1 MKKIKKLVA
10 TMLAVAACLAL
21 SVPCFAAAIPSEE
34 AIRLKIGDSYTIGDT
49 TITIKR
55 DTRTPEQRAAAREAL
70 LAEVFIRAQI
80 GDKYYY
86 VKAVEYHSDNP
97 WDQVFNCKRTRG
109 DTLRFDIDNYASGS
123 DIILQLYESGWNN
136 PVEAYIEAGE
146 GTYAEV
152 HTDNTSGLAD
162 QIQMSIYGTGSTMW
176 FALSVYQY
184 WR

>member
-1 MKKIKKLVA
+1 M
-10 TMLAVAACLAL
+10 
-21 SVPCFAAAIPSEE
+21 
-34 AIRLKIGDSYTIGDT
+34 
-49 TITIKR
+49 
-55 DTRTPEQRAAAREAL
+55 
-70 LAEVFIRAQI
+70 AEVFTRAQI